1 MDKKVETAQL
11 TYNGKT
17 VDLPV
22 RHGTVGPSVID
33 VTSLYKETGTFTY
46 DPGFTSTAACD
57 SQITYRKRYMMVAAR
72 APVVDLTTLDPFN
85 PRSVAYQVDRIDEH
99 LATLPPYRSDG
110 PLSLPQK
117 AALALA
123 TKLRTMDAV
132 DIDDDT
138 IDGFELD
145 LMQLSDFVAST
156 YRPPRWLRVT
166 APLAVPVIQRLF
178 PEQFFVLVLGGEDPV
193 DHLQRRQHA
202 VHTRPRQPPRH

>member
-1 MDKKVETAQL
+1 VLLEL
-11 TYNGKT
+11 
-17 VDLPV
+17 
-22 RHGTVGPSVID
+22 
-33 VTSLYKETGTFTY
+33 
-46 DPGFTSTAACD
+46 CD

-156 YRPPRWLRVT
+156 YLIQTENLEVKRE
-166 APLAVPVIQRLF
+166 ALA
-178 PEQFFVLVLGGEDPV
+178 
-193 DHLQRRQHA
+193 
-202 VHTRPRQPPRH
+202 